1 MPVIVKLLMLAFLLY
16 AAVTIISLRTQIA
29 DKQEELDS
37 LSLRVQEYEEANA
50 ALQEEMQRG
59 RLRGGHQRAGAQRAE
74 LCGAGGARV
83 CRHVQPV
90 KGKRITEAKKT
101 YMDLAVGSI
110 VEGKVTGITK
120 FGAFVALP
128 EESRAWCISRR

>member
-1 MPVIVKLLMLAFLLY
+1 MSKRKMPVIVKLLMLAFLLY

-59 RLRGGHQRAGAQRAE
+59 VSEEDISELARSELSYAE
-74 LCGAGGARV
+74 PGERV
-83 CRHVQPV
+83 
-90 KGKRITEAKKT
+90 
-101 YMDLAVGSI
+101 
-110 VEGKVTGITK
+110 
-120 FGAFVALP
+120 FVDTS
-128 EESRAWCISRR
+128 SR

>member
-1 MPVIVKLLMLAFLLY
+1 MSKRKMPVIVKLLMLVFLLY

-59 RLRGGHQRAGAQRAE
+59 VSEEDISELARSELSYAE
-74 LCGAGGARV
+74 PGERV
-83 CRHVQPV
+83 
-90 KGKRITEAKKT
+90 
-101 YMDLAVGSI
+101 
-110 VEGKVTGITK
+110 
-120 FGAFVALP
+120 FVDTS
-128 EESRAWCISRR
+128 SR

>member
-1 MPVIVKLLMLAFLLY
+1 MPVIVKLLMLVFLLY

-59 RLRGGHQRAGAQRAE
+59 VSEEDISELARSELSYAE
-74 LCGAGGARV
+74 PGERV
-83 CRHVQPV
+83 
-90 KGKRITEAKKT
+90 
-101 YMDLAVGSI
+101 
-110 VEGKVTGITK
+110 
-120 FGAFVALP
+120 FVDTS
-128 EESRAWCISRR
+128 SR